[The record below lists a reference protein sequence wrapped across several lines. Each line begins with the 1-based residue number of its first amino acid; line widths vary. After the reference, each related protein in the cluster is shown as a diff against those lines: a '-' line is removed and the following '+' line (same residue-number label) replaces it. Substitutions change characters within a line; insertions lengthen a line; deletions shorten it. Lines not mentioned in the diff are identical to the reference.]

1 MGDTSLS
8 IRVFPAACLPVSC
21 VYHSSNAGGLERGSQ
36 SGGGYGAEGGF
47 DADFETLSGGAPNS
61 GVFDADYINS
71 AQQQTVLDDGG
82 VGGTFVVNSS
92 EGGRMNSP
100 FSNSTNFQSNYGG
113 LSPGGGGLPNVSLS
127 GTAEALLA
135 LSKPD
140 PELLLGIS
148 EEGSL
153 TRTLRVH
160 FLQLYG

>member
-1 MGDTSLS
+1 M
-8 IRVFPAACLPVSC
+8 
-21 VYHSSNAGGLERGSQ
+21 
-36 SGGGYGAEGGF
+36 
-47 DADFETLSGGAPNS
+47 
-61 GVFDADYINS
+61 
-71 AQQQTVLDDGG
+71 LDDGG
-82 VGGTFVVNSS
+82 VGGTFVVNS

-153 TRTLRVH
+153 TRTLRVQ